1 MPTISGGGRE
11 PGGRRDD
18 ADPLP
23 QLGLG
28 CSKVSAGSLSE
39 IKSNLGELAVSNL
52 VHHYGNAW
60 PATKLSKEKGASHY
74 HTVVLTRL
82 PVPMDRIHL
91 IKNRSTARLKVG
103 QGSGKKLQ

>member
-1 MPTISGGGRE
+1 ME
-11 PGGRRDD
+11 PSCDEKERKDPEECQLFLGEGGRRDD

-52 VHHYGNAW
+52 VH
-60 PATKLSKEKGASHY
+60 
-74 HTVVLTRL
+74 
-82 PVPMDRIHL
+82 
-91 IKNRSTARLKVG
+91 RSPLRERMAGHKII
-103 QGSGKKLQ
+103 